1 MNIRPFE
8 KSYHYFASHRVR
20 LWLLLFVVVATLV
33 MLVSHLTFKE
43 QITDFLPVDDT
54 YKQAM
59 SIYQDVAA
67 GDRIVLQFF
76 DEETSSSKAN
86 PQKLIAAVSHFGN
99 LLSEQDTARWV
110 VDSWQPQVDAERIL
124 DVFDFVYAHLPYYLE
139 EQDYLALDSL
149 MSRQSEVDSTY
160 VEKRLLWVRQRLAS
174 SSGSFLQPM
183 LQHDPLGLGNRVA
196 ASLRNFQPEM
206 NLVQIDGY
214 LFTADSLCCLVN
226 LSSPF
231 GSSESAGNADLIHM
245 LDRIG
250 QEVQTTDGV
259 MVRATGSPVI
269 AVGNSMQIRRDTLFS
284 AILALVLILALL
296 LYAFRSFKG
305 LLYILVTIA
314 FGFLFGLGL
323 MRLVHDEIS
332 LIVVG
337 MTSILIGS
345 AVNYPLH
352 FLCHKQGSGDWRELV
367 SPLLIGNITTVGA
380 FLTLVPLKAT
390 ATRDLGIFAAL
401 MLVGTILFTL
411 FFLPH
416 LVGQIKTQRFALAE
430 SEETTANGS
439 SKSIRPFLLGG
450 FLLVLTLVFGWFS
463 FDTRFDTDLNHINY
477 MTDEQRADF
486 VRLAEIQGQK
496 EGYATVFL
504 PAESLSELESKTP
517 LLDSIAGKGK
527 IAALK
532 NPAFLLPGKELQQEH
547 LARWNSFWQRLEK
560 EGRFN
565 YPSFQ
570 KEAIK
575 AGFAEDAFEPFA
587 RLLSLT
593 SADTCPTD
601 SFGPL
606 TNSILTGLVQAET
619 GKLVAQLSVPVEHVE
634 EVERLTGGFDL
645 PGLNRR
651 VLDSL
656 TSDFNY
662 VGIACSLIVFL
673 FLWISFG
680 RIELACLAFLPMLIG
695 WLWILGI
702 MQLLDIRF
710 NIVNII
716 LATFIFGQ
724 GDDYTIFVVEGL
736 ISDYRKSVRSGYP
749 VHRTLGR
756 YRRSILLSALI
767 MFVGIGSLILARH
780 PVLHSLAEVT
790 IVGMGVVVL
799 MAWIVPPLLF
809 DWMVSHDNSLRVYIL
824 KGEQNERKNQSFAG
838 GSASVG

>member
-8 KSYHYFASHRVR
+8 KSYHYFASHRWR
-20 LWLLLFVVVATLV
+20 LWLLLSVVVATLV
-33 MLVSHLTFKE
+33 ILVSRLTFKE

-67 GDRIVLQFF
+67 GDRIVLQFI
-76 DEETSSSKAN
+76 DEGALSSKAN
-86 PQKLIAAVSHFGN
+86 PQKLIAAVEHFGN
-99 LLSEQDTARWV
+99 LLSEQDTARWA
-110 VDSWQPQVDAERIL
+110 VDSWQPQVNAERIL

-139 EQDYLALDSL
+139 EQDYLTLDSL
-149 MSRQSEVDSTY
+149 MTRQIDGDSTY
-160 VEKRLLWVRQRLAS
+160 VERRLLWIQQRLAS
-174 SSGSFLQPM
+174 STGTFLQPM
-183 LQHDPLGLGNRVA
+183 LQHDPLGIGNRVA
-196 ASLRNFQPEM
+196 TSLRDFQPEM

-214 LFTADSLCCLVN
+214 LFTSDTLCCLVN
-226 LSSPF
+226 LTSPF
-231 GSSESAGNADLIHM
+231 GSSESAGNASLIKM

-250 QEVQTTDGV
+250 QEVQTTEGV
-259 MVRATGSPVI
+259 TVRATGSPVI

-284 AILALVLILALL
+284 AILAIVLILALL
-296 LYAFRSFKG
+296 LYAFRSFRG
-305 LLYILVTIA
+305 LLYILVTVA

-323 MRLVHDEIS
+323 MRLVHAEIS

-337 MTSILIGS
+337 MTSILIGI

-352 FLCHKQGSGDWRELV
+352 FLCHKQEGGDWRELV

-416 LVGQIKTQRFALAE
+416 FMGNIRARRLDETE
-430 SEETTANGS
+430 SPETMVSGS
-439 SKSIRPFLLGG
+439 SQSAHRFILGG
-450 FLLVLTLVFGWFS
+450 ILLIVTLALGWFS
-463 FDTRFDTDLNHINY
+463 LDTRFDTDLNHINY

-486 VRLAEIQGQK
+486 ARLSEIQGNK
-496 EGYATVFL
+496 EGCATVFL
-504 PAESLSELESKTP
+504 PAGSLSELEAKTP
-517 LLDSIAGKGK
+517 LLDSLAGNGLIAS
-527 IAALK
+527 LK
-532 NPAFLLPGKELQQEH
+532 NPAFLLPSKELQQER
-547 LARWNSFWQRLEK
+547 LAGWNSFWQRLEK
-560 EGRFN
+560 EGRFS
-565 YPSFQ
+565 YASFQ
-570 KEAIK
+570 KEAVK
-575 AGFAEDAFEPFA
+575 AGFAADAFEPFA
-587 RLLSLT
+587 SLLAMTPS
-593 SADTCPTD
+593 DTCPTD
-601 SFGPL
+601 SFSPL
-606 TNSILTGLVQAET
+606 TNSILTGLVQEET
-619 GKLVAQLSVPVEHVE
+619 GKLVAQLSVPMEHVE

-651 VLDSL
+651 VLDTL

-680 RIELACLAFLPMLIG
+680 RIELACLAFLPMLMG

-702 MQLLDIRF
+702 MQLMDIRF

-736 ISDYRKSVRSGYP
+736 ISDYRKSVRTGQS
-749 VHRTLGR
+749 VHRTLMS

-767 MFVGIGSLILARH
+767 MFIGIGSLILARH
-780 PVLHSLAEVT
+780 PALHSLAEVT
-790 IVGMGVVVL
+790 IIGMGVVVL

-838 GSASVG
+838 GSASIG